1 MMIEFDPIQYCYEL
15 TGACLE
21 VEYDE
26 LTDELYH
33 YFKAIINDSKISIVL
48 HSDCIENLIGI
59 RECDD
64 IVNYVL
70 NSYGYAE

>member
-1 MMIEFDPIQYCYEL
+1 MIEFDPIEYCYEI
-15 TGACLE
+15 TGACLA
-21 VEYDE
+21 VEFDE
-26 LTDELYH
+26 LTDELHH
-33 YFKAIINDSKISIVL
+33 YFKAIRRGDDLSILL

-64 IVNYVL
+64 IVSYVL

>member
-1 MMIEFDPIQYCYEL
+1 MIKEFDPIEYCYEL
-15 TGACLE
+15 TGACLKA
-21 VEYDE
+21 EYDE

-33 YFKAIINDSKISIVL
+33 YFKALKNGNDLSIIL

-64 IVNYVL
+64 IVKFVL
-70 NSYGYAE
+70 NSYGYTE